1 MPDLAEMLELTR
13 WLKFSLQNFQFLLLQ
28 VLKRI
33 KSQNLSV
40 EDYTFKFLHDRKR
53 WHNTFF
59 ASSFNL
65 PIGFWKMSNYYFSQW
80 CDLRVVDDNFHS
92 SFAFN
97 SCEIQSEFQIQT
109 VVFESNM
116 LFRVTEIIIRTNNS

>member
-53 WHNTFF
+53 
-59 ASSFNL
+59 
-65 PIGFWKMSNYYFSQW
+65 
-80 CDLRVVDDNFHS
+80 
-92 SFAFN
+92 
-97 SCEIQSEFQIQT
+97 
-109 VVFESNM
+109 
-116 LFRVTEIIIRTNNS
+116 